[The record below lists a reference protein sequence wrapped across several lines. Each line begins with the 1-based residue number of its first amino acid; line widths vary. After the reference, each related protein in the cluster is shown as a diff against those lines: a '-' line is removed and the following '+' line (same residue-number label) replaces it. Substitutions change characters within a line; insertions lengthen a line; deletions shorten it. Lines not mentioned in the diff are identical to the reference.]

1 MRHEYRYPGGTT
13 YQPDYWHWPY
23 DTTTPNQPYFQQWHT
38 LWYSCPYCNGTIKAG
53 SVYCPHCGAKLIP
66 EETETDK
73 LDAILRKLDE
83 LIEIVKSK

>member
-1 MRHEYRYPGGTT
+1 MRNEYPGTWQPAPGYY
-13 YQPDYWHWPY
+13 YQPQYEP
-23 DTTTPNQPYFQQWHT
+23 TIQPQWQPQWQI
-38 LWYSCPYCNGTIKAG
+38 WYSCPYCNGTIKAG

-83 LIEIVKSK
+83 LIEIAKSK